1 MTVHAVLEAVVVE
14 EYNEVERRAS
24 KRGRQDMKITV
35 LEKTEDTL
43 TLRVEEVRPGLMNAL
58 RRIIIAETPSMAIE
72 EVVILENQSP
82 LFDEI
87 IAHRLGLVPLTT
99 NFDTY
104 VLSSECTCEGAGC
117 HLCQAGFTMEVE
129 APEDGF
135 LATTGDLKPQ
145 DPDTVPVSDKIP
157 IAKMAKGQRIV
168 VEAYA
173 RLGIGLDHAKW
184 QPVSTMA
191 YKMIPHVEVDAKKCD
206 GCKECVNACFRQVF
220 KMQDNKAVVVDE
232 MNCTMCNLCV
242 ETCDV
247 QAIKVTYDEN
257 SFIVTIESTG
267 AAPPEQIVEKGL
279 DVFRKKYEE
288 LIKLLPGRAPK
299 VTAKP
304 KAKKAAP
311 TKPKT
316 TKKKK
321 TTTKKKAPK
330 KSKTTSTKKKAASKS
345 KKKKS
350 K

>member
-1 MTVHAVLEAVVVE
+1 
-14 EYNEVERRAS
+14 
-24 KRGRQDMKITV
+24 MKITV

-43 TLRVEEVRPGLMNAL
+43 KLHVEGVRPGLMNAL
-58 RRIIIAETPSMAIE
+58 RRVIIAETPSMAIE
-72 EVVILENQSP
+72 EVVILENQTP

-129 APEDGF
+129 APEDGYI
-135 LATTGDLKPQ
+135 ATTGDLKPQ
-145 DPDTVPVSDKIP
+145 DPDVVPVSDKIP

-173 RLGIGLDHAKW
+173 RLGIGQDHAKW

-191 YKMIPHVEVDAKKCD
+191 YKMIPHVEVDPKKCD
-206 GCKECVNACFRQVF
+206 GCEECVEACFRQVF
-220 KMQDNKAVVVDE
+220 EMQDNKAVVADE
-232 MNCTMCNLCV
+232 MNCTLCNLCV

-247 QAIKVTYDEN
+247 NAITVTYDEN

-267 AAPPEQIVEKGL
+267 AASPEQIVDKGL
-279 DVFRKKYEE
+279 DVFRNKYEE

-299 VTAKP
+299 KTAKP
-304 KAKKAAP
+304 KAKPKP
-311 TKPKT
+311 TAKPKKKTTKTAKKPKSTKT
-316 TKKKK
+316 TKKTSAKKK
-321 TTTKKKAPK
+321 TKP
-330 KSKTTSTKKKAASKS
+330 SK
-345 KKKKS
+345 
-350 K
+350 

>member
-1 MTVHAVLEAVVVE
+1 MTEHAVLEVGEVA
-14 EYNEVERRAS
+14 EYNGDYHWAS
-24 KRGRQDMKITV
+24 TRGELKMKITI

-43 TLRVEEVRPGLMNAL
+43 KLQVEGVQPGLMNAL

-87 IAHRLGLVPLTT
+87 IAHRLGLVPLRT
-99 NFDTY
+99 NYDTY
-104 VLSSECTCEGAGC
+104 VLPSECTCQGAGC

-129 APEDGF
+129 APEDGY

-173 RLGIGLDHAKW
+173 RLGVGLDHAKW

-191 YKMIPHVEVDAKKCD
+191 YKMIPHVEVDPKKCD
-206 GCKECVNACFRQVF
+206 GCKECIEACFRKVF
-220 KMQDNKAVVVDE
+220 EMQNDKAVVVDE
-232 MNCTMCNLCV
+232 MNCTICNLCV

-247 QAIKVTYDEN
+247 QAIKVTYEEN

-267 AAPPEQIVEKGL
+267 AAPPEQIVEKGF
-279 DVFRKKYEE
+279 DVFRAKYEN

-299 VTAKP
+299 TSTKP
-304 KAKKAAP
+304 KKTKKAAA
-311 TKPKT
+311 TKPKI
-316 TKKKK
+316 TKKTPAKKK
-321 TTTKKKAPK
+321 TTKAKSTTKSKAKSK
-330 KSKTTSTKKKAASKS
+330 KSK
-345 KKKKS
+345 
-350 K
+350 

>member
-1 MTVHAVLEAVVVE
+1 
-14 EYNEVERRAS
+14 
-24 KRGRQDMKITV
+24 MKITV
-35 LEKTEDTL
+35 LEKSEDIL
-43 TLRVEEVRPGLMNAL
+43 TLRLEDVRPGLINAL
-58 RRIIIAETPSMAIE
+58 RRVIISETPSMAIE

-87 IAHRLGLVPLTT
+87 IAHRLGLVPLRT
-99 NFDTY
+99 NYDTY
-104 VLSSECTCEGAGC
+104 VLSSECSCEGAGC

-129 APEDGF
+129 APEDGY

-173 RLGIGLDHAKW
+173 RLGVGLDHAKW

-191 YKMIPHVEVDAKKCD
+191 YKMIPHVEVDTKKCD
-206 GCKECVNACFRQVF
+206 GCKDCVSACFRRVF
-220 KMQDNKAVVVDE
+220 EMQNDKAVVVNEID
-232 MNCTMCNLCV
+232 CTMCNLCV

-247 QAIKVTYDEN
+247 QAITVTYDEN

-267 AAPPEQIVEKGL
+267 AAPPEIIFEKGL

-299 VTAKP
+299 PAAKP
-304 KAKKAAP
+304 KAKKAAA
-311 TKPKT
+311 KPKA
-316 TKKKK
+316 KKAAAKPKAKKAAAKPKAKK
-321 TTTKKKAPK
+321 TTTKKKPAT
-330 KSKTTSTKKKAASKS
+330 KSKTTKS
-345 KKKKS
+345 KAKKTK
-350 K
+350 

>member
-1 MTVHAVLEAVVVE
+1 
-14 EYNEVERRAS
+14 
-24 KRGRQDMKITV
+24 MKITV

-43 TLRVEEVRPGLMNAL
+43 KVHVEGVRPGLMNAL
-58 RRIIIAETPSMAIE
+58 RRVIIAETPSMAIE
-72 EVVILENQSP
+72 EVVILENQTP

-129 APEDGF
+129 ATEDGYI
-135 LATTGDLKPQ
+135 ATTGDLKPQ
-145 DPDTVPVSDKIP
+145 DPDIVPVSDKIP

-173 RLGIGLDHAKW
+173 RLGIGQDHAKW

-191 YKMIPHVEVDAKKCD
+191 YKMIPHVEVDPKKCE
-206 GCKECVNACFRQVF
+206 GCEECVEACFRQVF
-220 KMQDNKAVVVDE
+220 EMQDNKAVVVDE
-232 MNCTMCNLCV
+232 MNCTLCNLCV

-247 QAIKVTYDEN
+247 QAITVTYDEN

-267 AAPPEQIVEKGL
+267 AASPEQIVDKGL
-279 DVFRKKYEE
+279 DVFRNKYEE

-299 VTAKP
+299 KTAKP
-304 KAKKAAP
+304 KPKAKAKAKAKAKPKKKTTKTAKKP
-311 TKPKT
+311 KSKKT
-316 TKKKK
+316 TKKTSAKKK
-321 TTTKKKAPK
+321 TK
-330 KSKTTSTKKKAASKS
+330 KSK
-345 KKKKS
+345 
-350 K
+350 